1 MSHQQEPINAKT
13 MPNHLE
19 ASDWFDY
26 DSVEWVAR
34 EQIEQEVSILDMRLV
49 SHAFRDI
56 MDWVTADGNGTTRGA
71 YTRLNVFMW
80 CVQPQYFNGKSQT
93 HVAKKLGIT
102 RAGFSKLVTSF
113 RGRFNFHTS
122 AMRTDETRAKNAANA
137 KGRK

>member
-1 MSHQQEPINAKT
+1 MNHQQEPVNAKT
-13 MPNHLE
+13 LNNHSDL
-19 ASDWFDY
+19 SDWFDY
-26 DSVEWVAR
+26 DAVEWSTKEPV
-34 EQIEQEVSILDMRLV
+34 EQEVSILDMRLV
-49 SHAFRDI
+49 AHAFRDI
-56 MDWVTADGNGTTRGA
+56 MDWITADGIGTIRGA

-80 CVQPQYFNGKSQT
+80 CVQPHYFEGKSQT

-137 KGRK
+137 KGQK